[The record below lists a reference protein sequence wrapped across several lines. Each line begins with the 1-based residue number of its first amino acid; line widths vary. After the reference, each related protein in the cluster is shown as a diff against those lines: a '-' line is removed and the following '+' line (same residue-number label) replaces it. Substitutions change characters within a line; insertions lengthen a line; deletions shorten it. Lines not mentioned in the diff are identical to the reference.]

1 MAIAVDYREFTPRNS
16 RDDLIRKVEQAPVE
30 HAEAVLAAY
39 DLLQRLHEKG
49 MIDLLNGLLSAGDT
63 VVERVVDVVSSKEM
77 VTALRIAL
85 IFSNLLSSIDP
96 DKLHAV
102 ISNAGKDAPSL
113 LAIGKQAASKDAR
126 RGMAAAVGLLNVFG
140 EALNAQQAGRAKRAR
155 YFMDGCHGRNYRA
168 IDIGKR
174 SRFLNVMAERV
185 TGFTSQTAEETL
197 AVEEPLEIQ
206 LGYGKA
212 EDER

>member
-1 MAIAVDYREFTPRNS
+1 MAVAVDYRVFTPRNS
-16 RDDLIRKVEQAPVE
+16 REDLIRKVEQAPVA

-49 MIDLLNGLLSAGDT
+49 MIDLLSGLLSAGDT
-63 VVERVVDVVSSKEM
+63 VVERLVDMISSKEM

-113 LAIGKQAASKDAR
+113 LAVGKQAASKDAR
-126 RGMAAAVGLLNVFG
+126 RGMAAAVGVLNVFG
-140 EALNAQQAGRAKRAR
+140 EALNAQQTGRAK
-155 YFMDGCHGRNYRA
+155 G
-168 IDIGKR
+168 
-174 SRFLNVMAERV
+174 
-185 TGFTSQTAEETL
+185 
-197 AVEEPLEIQ
+197 
-206 LGYGKA
+206 
-212 EDER
+212 